1 MPRTVKT
8 PEERRSELIA
18 TAQQLFF
25 TKGYERTSV
34 SDIVKQVGVA
44 QGTFYYHFDS
54 KTAVL
59 EATIQQLID
68 QSEAILSRIVED
80 EELNAIEKWHQG
92 LRATNNWK
100 ADQKAEMLSLY
111 RFLMRDENALL
122 REKLQRN
129 GMRQAANQFSKII
142 QQGVREG
149 VFATPHPSEASHII
163 MAIISTLSER
173 LNALL
178 LQADQVENLMDQAL
192 QTNRAVQTAVE
203 RVLGAAP
210 GTLPIIEE
218 SAIRIWFAK

>member
-129 GMRQAANQFSKII
+129 GMRQAAKQFSKII
-142 QQGVREG
+142 QQGVHEG

-218 SAIRIWFAK
+218 SAIRIWFAE